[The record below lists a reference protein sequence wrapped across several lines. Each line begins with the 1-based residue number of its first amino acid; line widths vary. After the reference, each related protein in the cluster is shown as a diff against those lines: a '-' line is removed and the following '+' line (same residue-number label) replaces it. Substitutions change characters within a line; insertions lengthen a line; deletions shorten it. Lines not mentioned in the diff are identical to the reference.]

1 MFEILCSGEIPGAAE
16 EDVNVFVDAAHKA
29 LQISSRESIFNHG
42 SYHTR
47 TDTSNSSCFAVN
59 ACSKKPDQNIH
70 LESKVL
76 LEPIEMTCDPT
87 YLVNFVEL
95 YIVLASFQSHEGRV
109 LGLTTVTFSSN
120 HDVSYFVPDINVLSQ
135 FMRNLIDENSSSELL
150 EGTQIQDLY
159 DLLEIK
165 LVDFQI
171 NLFVPFYPTYYSPI
185 LENLNASSALALCIV
200 QDESL
205 LKAMEVYVVVAPF
218 SVGSVNFRFLLRKVS
233 ILLTDEKWSSDGP
246 LLEILMGSLLFH
258 GIITANVMEGSV
270 DSELQVLW
278 EPFLEPW
285 KFQLSLRREQGK
297 SALQN
302 SPVMTDVHLES
313 TMNLNNN
320 VTESLIE
327 VILTNATTMP
337 FEVRFD
343 ILFGVSP
350 KILDPVYPGHE
361 FPLPLHLAE

>member
-1 MFEILCSGEIPGAAE
+1 MIWE
-16 EDVNVFVDAAHKA
+16 
-29 LQISSRESIFNHG
+29 
-42 SYHTR
+42 
-47 TDTSNSSCFAVN
+47 
-59 ACSKKPDQNIH
+59 
-70 LESKVL
+70 VL
-76 LEPIEMTCDPT
+76 LEPIEMTCEPT

-95 YIVLASFQSHEGRV
+95 YNVLASFQSHEGRV

-120 HDVSYFVPDINVLSQ
+120 HDVSCFAPDINVPSQ

-150 EGTQIQDLY
+150 EGTQIQDPY

-171 NLFVPFYPTYYSPI
+171 NLFLLFYPTYYFPI

-200 QDESL
+200 PDESL
-205 LKAMEVYVVVAPF
+205 LKAME
-218 SVGSVNFRFLLRKVS
+218 
-233 ILLTDEKWSSDGP
+233 WSSNGP

-270 DSELQVLW
+270 DSELQVNYNNIHKVLW

-285 KFQLSLRREQGK
+285 KFQVSLRREQGK

-302 SPVMTDVHLES
+302 NPFMTDVHLES
-313 TMNLNNN
+313 TMNLNIN

-327 VILTNATTMP
+327 VILTNTTTMP

-343 ILFGVSP
+343 IPFGVSP

-361 FPLPLHLAE
+361 FPLPLHLAESGRIRWRPLGNTYLWSEAYSISNILSNESKIGHLRSFVSYLNLII